1 MSITTPIITFNGD
14 YFEVGKQL
22 GKIYKKNGMNLK
34 TVKVNKEL
42 LGNQRAI
49 YKKYFPGIL
58 EELKGI
64 NEILKIDEDKLLF
77 FFLAGE
83 LDWFRK
89 SYAAK
94 ACTIFG
100 VKNKDGLFVGRNYD
114 WLKSTED
121 FFKIYKVIT
130 PKKNKYLSITD
141 MGVYSS
147 KSDPGFLIYNED
159 DAIND
164 KGLFIGLDF
173 ALMDKWNYGL
183 RPAHMIKLIA
193 ENCETVDEALEIFKT
208 VPLCYPK
215 FFFIADK
222 SGKMVVVEHD
232 SKKAT
237 IRSPTKDVLIMT
249 NHFVD
254 QKLKKEDQIFVKYP
268 KHNTRLRYEEVGQK
282 IESKKENFKF
292 SDIIEI
298 LGDKDSHTCQD
309 KYGIRSIWSLS
320 LDMQKKKYKL
330 IYDLFGNRKEI
341 DLDL

>member
-1 MSITTPIITFNGD
+1 MQITAFKGN

-34 TVKVNKEL
+34 AIKVDQIL
-42 LGNQRAI
+42 LDNQKKI
-49 YKKYFPGIL
+49 YKKYFPEIL
-58 EELKGI
+58 EELKGM
-64 NEILKIDEDKLLF
+64 NEILKIDEDKLFF

-100 VKNKDGLFVGRNYD
+100 VRNKAGLFVGRNYD
-114 WLKSTED
+114 WLKSTEN
-121 FFKIYKVIT
+121 FFKIYKVVT
-130 PKKNKYLSITD
+130 PKKNKYISITD
-141 MGVYSS
+141 MGVYSR
-147 KSDPGFLIYNED
+147 KSDPGFLLYNED

-173 ALMDKWNYGL
+173 ALMYNWNYGL

-193 ENCETVDEALEIFKT
+193 ENCKNIDEALEIFKK

-215 FFFIADK
+215 FFFIADQ

-232 SKKAT
+232 SKKAI
-237 IRSPTKDVLIMT
+237 IRKPIDDVLILT

-254 QKLKKEDQIFVKYP
+254 EELKKEDKIFVRYP
-268 KHNTRLRYEEVGQK
+268 NHNTKLRYEEVHQK
-282 IESKKENFKF
+282 IESRKESFIF

-298 LGDKDSHTCQD
+298 LGDPNSHTCQD

-330 IYDLFGNRKEI
+330 IYDLFGKRKEV
-341 DLDL
+341 DLDI